1 MKNFKRSD
9 HSPRESLYTQDDY
22 KSDPGFPGQFPF
34 TRGVQPNM
42 YRGRL
47 WTMRQYAG
55 FGSAEQTN
63 QRFLDLLD
71 AGQTGLSMAFDL
83 PTQMGYDPDDA
94 MSQGEVGRVGV
105 SIATLDDMAMVL
117 NNIPLDQVSSSMTIN
132 ATAPILLCFY
142 IAVAQN
148 NGIDP
153 KLLKGTVQNDILKE
167 YIARGT
173 YIFPPKASMRLC
185 ADLIEYC
192 SNHVPLWNPIS
203 ISGYHIRE
211 AGSDAVQEIAFTLS
225 NAVAYAQSVV
235 DRNIDFDHFASR
247 LSFFFAS
254 HNDLIEEVAKF
265 RAARTLWAMITKSVF
280 KAKQNKSMLMRFH
293 AQTGGSTL
301 TAQQVDNNIV
311 RTTVQALAAIL
322 GGCQSL
328 HTNSKDEAL
337 ALPTKESAMLALR
350 TQQLLAYESGIAHT
364 VDPLAGSFAIEHE
377 TQLMIK
383 KVQTEMEK
391 IEQMG
396 GSQKA
401 IENNYYQKAIAERA
415 YQFQKDLDK
424 GQQKIVG
431 VNCYQS
437 QEEPVNNLLKLDA
450 NLENSLK
457 QKITQFKTSRDQNLY
472 QEALANLNAKAKSQE
487 NLLPHILQ
495 AVQAKA
501 TLGEITQSLK
511 DVFGR
516 HQAQ

>member
-1 MKNFKRSD
+1 MTQYKRSD
-9 HSPRESLYTQDDY
+9 HSQRDVLYSQKDVTI
-22 KSDPGFPGQFPF
+22 DPGFPGQFPF

-63 QRFLDLLD
+63 QRFLDLLQ

-83 PTQMGYDPDDA
+83 PTQMGYDPDDP

-105 SIATLDDMAMVL
+105 SIANIDDMTTVL

-225 NAVAYAQSVV
+225 NAVAYAQTVV
-235 DRNIDFDHFASR
+235 DRNIDFDHFAAR
-247 LSFFFAS
+247 LSFFFAA

-265 RAARTLWAMITKSVF
+265 RAARTLWALITKDVF
-280 KAKQNKSMLMRFH
+280 KAKKTNSMLMRFH

-337 ALPTKESAMLALR
+337 ALPSKESAMLALR

-377 TQLMIK
+377 TELMIK
-383 KVQTEMEK
+383 KVQAEMEK
-391 IEQMG
+391 IESMG

-415 YQFQKDLDK
+415 YQFQKDLDQGK
-424 GQQKIVG
+424 QKIVG

-437 QEEPVNNLLKLDA
+437 KEDPVSNLLKLDI
-450 NLENSLK
+450 NLEKNLK
-457 QKITQFKTSRDQNLY
+457 QKMTQFKTTRDQNHCT
-472 QEALANLNAKAKSQE
+472 EALTNLNAKAKTSE
-487 NLLPHILQ
+487 NLLPYILK
-495 AVQAKA
+495 AVHAKA